1 MKSWYPLLSLL
12 LFCSC
17 DPDRKPPVFV
27 SQDGNLT
34 VVAAMRDVM
43 FDGKTSGQ
51 INLDTIVERAGLYG
65 LGPAEYLRGE
75 LLILDGQA
83 YRSEVVSATKMKVEA
98 TYTAKA
104 PFFVYTHQDKWK
116 ETALPGEIHTLPQ
129 LVSFIDEQTTTAT
142 RPFVF
147 KLSGPAERADIHV
160 QNLPKG
166 VHPSSPE
173 EAHIGQT
180 SYRLT
185 NREVDIVGFFSTHH
199 QGIFTHHD
207 SYGHLHLITR
217 ERDLMG
223 HLDGIIIGEGM
234 RLFLSEDEQ
243 R

>member
-17 DPDRKPPVFV
+17 DPDRKPPLFV
-27 SQDGNLT
+27 SQDGDLT

-43 FDGKTSGQ
+43 FDGKTGGQ
-51 INLDTIVERAGLYG
+51 ISLDTIMERAGLYG

-75 LLILDGQA
+75 LLIIDGQA
-83 YRSEVVSATKMKVEA
+83 YRSQVVSATEMKVEA
-98 TYTAKA
+98 TYAAKA
-104 PFFVYTHQDKWK
+104 PFFVYTHQYTWK
-116 ETALPGEIHTLPQ
+116 EVMLPPEIRTLPQ
-129 LVSFIDEQTTTAT
+129 LVNFIDQKTTTAA

-147 KLSGPAERADIHV
+147 KLRGPAERADIHV

-185 NREVDIVGFFSTHH
+185 NRGVDVVGFFSTRH

-217 ERDLMG
+217 ERDMMG
-223 HLDGIIIGEGM
+223 HLDGIVIGEGM
-234 RLFLSEDEQ
+234 RLYLPTESK
-243 R
+243 